1 MKSFLPRKTW
11 TFCALVLGTLLTSG
25 TWTLASAQAL
35 DPASVTQTIKPGD
48 SFDVS
53 KHVTTPLI
61 PPKPDI
67 CFLADTTGS
76 MGTAIGNVKTNA
88 TAIMNVIRA
97 TQADSQFC
105 AAEYKDVGDAFAYRL
120 NQDVT
125 ATIADVQTGTNA
137 WSAAG
142 GGDEPEAQLNGL
154 SVLANTASWRAGSTR
169 IIVWFGDA
177 PGHDPS
183 NGATQASTIAAL
195 QAAGIKVI
203 ALSVGADRLDLT
215 GQATAIA
222 SATAGVFFHG
232 INQGAVTGAIL
243 AGLSALPTT
252 VSMASNCVATT
263 GGAISTSFVPASQ
276 VVTSGETADFT
287 ETITVSLG
295 AVQGA
300 TYVCTDYA
308 ILNGSPMTDAAGSLI
323 VETKTITIADITGPS
338 ARCVEGVNPSGK
350 NIPTAGKNPKSGQNP
365 DGYYQ
370 LLATDNV
377 GVATILVC
385 DGGSPFC
392 SAPFAANDYVKITQA
407 QGATPS
413 DDRPGPG
420 VITSHLKLN
429 GDAILVVTD
438 TSGNTTR
445 AACLVPPP
453 PK

>member
-1 MKSFLPRKTW
+1 MQPKTTRK
-11 TFCALVLGTLLTSG
+11 FVNIVMVAAGLVLTAG
-25 TWTLASAQAL
+25 TWTLAVAQAL
-35 DPASVTQTIKPGD
+35 DPMSVSATIKPGD

-76 MGTAIGNVKTNA
+76 MGTAIGNVKANA

-97 TQADSQFC
+97 SQADSQFC
-105 AAEYKDVGDAFAYRL
+105 AAEYKDVGDAFAYQL

-137 WSAAG
+137 WSATG
-142 GGDEPEAQLNGL
+142 GGDEPEAQLNAL
-154 SVLANTASWRAGSTR
+154 SVLANTASWRPGSTR
-169 IIVWFGDA
+169 VIVWFGDA

-203 ALSVGADRLDLT
+203 ALSVGFDRLDLT

-222 SATAGVFFHG
+222 AATAGVFFHG
-232 INQGAVTGAIL
+232 INQGAVTAAIL

-263 GGAISTSFVPASQ
+263 GGAMSTSFVPASQ
-276 VVTSGETADFT
+276 VVTSGETAVFT

-308 ILNGSPMTDAAGSLI
+308 ILNGSPMTDAGGNVVL
-323 VETKTITIADITGPS
+323 ETKTITIQDITAPS
-338 ARCVEGVNPSGK
+338 ARCVQGVNPAG
-350 NIPTAGKNPKSGQNP
+350 NIPAAGNNPKSGQNP
-365 DGYYQ
+365 DGFYQ
-370 LLATDNV
+370 LLAADNV
-377 GVATILVC
+377 GVASVQVC
-385 DGGSPFC
+385 DGGSSFC
-392 SAPFAANDYVKITQA
+392 SALFLPNDYVKITQA
-407 QGATPS
+407 QGTTPA
-413 DDRPGPG
+413 DERPGPG
-420 VITSHLKLN
+420 VLVSHLKLN
-429 GDAILVVTD
+429 GDAVLTVTD
-438 TSGNTTR
+438 TSGNVTT
-445 AACLVPPP
+445 AACLVPAP